1 MSAYGRRVGI
11 GWWLVMLG
19 CNGFGGG
26 GGFGGW
32 IMRMEGMSGYIWEE
46 RME

>member
-1 MSAYGRRVGI
+1 MEEGLGLVG
-11 GWWLVMLG
+11 GWLCWGVMDLV
-19 CNGFGGG
+19 GG